1 MQEIALSY
9 LGERDYIQGTTLF
22 EALEPY
28 CRGGDRVSLKI
39 SSLIR
44 TDRVGVGMILPD
56 APAPIDCAATLNWWS
71 REDKLALAVMPWPA
85 SEAPM
90 REPFDES
97 EITDLARFDT
107 GAVDLSAQ
115 SPYSFIRTCVALNKA
130 MLQRHLTPTEPGRW
144 LFVRLD
150 LDQYCDSYRQL
161 SIRFRHNMRFAAVAS
176 DIFVNSKPLG
186 SLLFS
191 WSHQ

>member
-22 EALEPY
+22 EALEDY
-28 CRGGDRVSLKI
+28 CHDGDRISLKI

-44 TDRVGVGMILPD
+44 TDRVGVEPFLPD
-56 APAPIDCAATLNWWS
+56 APAPPGSVAILKWYSQEGN
-71 REDKLALAVMPWPA
+71 LALAVMPLSA
-85 SEAPM
+85 SKAPM
-90 REPFDES
+90 REPFNET
-97 EITDLARFDT
+97 EITDLAEFST
-107 GAVDLSAQ
+107 ATVDLSVQ

-130 MLQRHLTPTEPGRW
+130 MLRRYLIPTEPGRW

-150 LDQYCDSYRQL
+150 LDKYCNGYQQL
-161 SIRFRHNMRFAAVAS
+161 SIRLRHNMRFMAVSS
-176 DIFVNSKPLG
+176 DITVDSKLVG

-191 WSHQ
+191 WSSR